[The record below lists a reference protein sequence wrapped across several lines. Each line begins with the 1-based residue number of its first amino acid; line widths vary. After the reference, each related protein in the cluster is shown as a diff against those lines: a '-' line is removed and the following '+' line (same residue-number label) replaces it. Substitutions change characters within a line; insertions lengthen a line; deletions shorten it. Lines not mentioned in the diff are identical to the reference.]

1 MREMNFDAG
10 SQFSVGQLLAGA
22 VGSTVLGVLLAL
34 MVGGV
39 LHAVL
44 HAIGALQRRKG
55 AEPKFSWWLAVL
67 AVGLGALLGGW
78 TGLKVGVARAVI
90 PVAKDLG
97 PKMVEESLQQAL
109 RGAGMTN
116 FTQLDVKQL
125 RELVDKAGVAP
136 LPPLEFPGAEQL
148 RPQIEAARTSLRPV
162 VMALLDSHDKD
173 GKLALSEVV
182 TSLWP
187 QVLDQLTGWER
198 GFRRAEIKSGTGW
211 VVGIQAV
218 LAVLC
223 FTLRLAR
230 KQHIPQPLTPPKL

>member
-1 MREMNFDAG
+1 MNFDAG
-10 SQFSVGQLLAGA
+10 SQFSVGQLVGGA
-22 VGSTVLGVLLAL
+22 LGSTILGVLLAL
-34 MVGGV
+34 LLGGV

-44 HAIGALQRRKG
+44 HATGALQIRKG

-67 AVGLGALLGGW
+67 AVGLGAVLGGW

-125 RELVDKAGVAP
+125 RELVDKAGSAP

-148 RPQIEAARTSLRPV
+148 RPQIEAARTSLRPA
-162 VMALLDSHDKD
+162 VMAMLDSHDKN
-173 GKLALSEVV
+173 GKLSLNEVV

-187 QVLDQLTGWER
+187 KVLDQLTGWER
-198 GFRRAEIKSGTGW
+198 GFRRTEIKSGTGW

-223 FTLRLAR
+223 LTLRLAQ
-230 KQHIPQPLTPPKL
+230 KQPIPKPLTPPKL